1 MFRLFIDPGWLLY
14 AYAVDGLIAA
24 PGWALLPELYTPDG
38 LNVFLA
44 VGFFLCHTL
53 GGY

>member
-1 MFRLFIDPGWLLY
+1 MFRLFIDPGWVLY
-14 AYAVDGLIAA
+14 TYVVDGLIAV
-24 PGWALLPELYTPDG
+24 PWMGSLLPELYTPDG

-53 GGY
+53 EE